1 MWVPLI
7 PHNVNLTVVLHPP
20 KRWENCVSH
29 LCTHILKQIYSL
41 TALYALS
48 SLSAPTLSSSRGT
61 ALLE

>member
-7 PHNVNLTVVLHPP
+7 LRNVNLTIILHPP
-20 KRWENCVSH
+20 KRWEIAFPTFV
-29 LCTHILKQIYSL
+29 LYILKQIYSL